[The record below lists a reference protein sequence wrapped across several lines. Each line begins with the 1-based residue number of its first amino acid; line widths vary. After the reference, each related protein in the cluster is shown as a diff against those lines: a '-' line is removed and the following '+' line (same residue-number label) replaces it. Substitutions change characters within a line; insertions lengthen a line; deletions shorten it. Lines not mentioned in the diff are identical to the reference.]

1 MRLQRLS
8 FMAASTMLLFAAA
21 LPLSGCN
28 STGTAKR
35 QSASYTGE
43 LETIRFAVYGMS
55 CDTCV
60 GKASSKL
67 RELRGVVRAGVD
79 FESKKATVEAKK
91 SAVTLGDIQSALGTL
106 GFEALPLGEQPT
118 LPLSEA
124 EKKTLDIQALRQG
137 ERLDLRK
144 HLAQGK
150 ITLFDYYADWCGP
163 CHLLTPK
170 LERLVFKY
178 QNVALR
184 KVDIGT
190 WESDAAN
197 QASSEF
203 ELPGLPFTRVFDIQG
218 KLLGQVHGNQIE
230 QIEAIVAA
238 NAKLKERKP

>member
-1 MRLQRLS
+1 MRPQEIS
-8 FMAASTMLLFAAA
+8 FMAASTMLIFTAA
-21 LPLSGCN
+21 LPLSGCA

-35 QSASYTGE
+35 QGADYADQ
-43 LETIRFAVYGMS
+43 LETFRFAVYGMS
-55 CDTCV
+55 CDTCA

-79 FESKKATVEAKK
+79 FDSKTATVDVEKGAL
-91 SAVTLGDIQSALGTL
+91 TLGDIQSALGTL
-106 GFEALPLGEQPT
+106 GFEALPQGEQPT
-118 LPLSEA
+118 LPLSDA
-124 EKKTLDIQALRQG
+124 EKKTLDIQSLRQG

-144 HLAQGK
+144 NLAQGK
-150 ITLFDYYADWCGP
+150 VTLFDYYADWCGP

-178 QNVALR
+178 ENVALR

-190 WESDAAN
+190 WESDAAE

-203 ELPGLPFTRVFDIQG
+203 ELPGLPFTRVFDSHG

-238 NAKLKERKP
+238 NAKLKE